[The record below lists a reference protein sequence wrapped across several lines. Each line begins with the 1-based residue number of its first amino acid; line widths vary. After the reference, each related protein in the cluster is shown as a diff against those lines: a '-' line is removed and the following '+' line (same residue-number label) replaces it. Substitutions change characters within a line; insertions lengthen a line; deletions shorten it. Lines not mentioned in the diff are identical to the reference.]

1 MKSNAFLSNFQ
12 RIDLVGHSSKGM
24 AIDHDPLS
32 IGLENG
38 TLAENRKQNGE
49 NLHFDSDFLDPA
61 LGLNTPFSAYTMH

>member
-1 MKSNAFLSNFQ
+1 
-12 RIDLVGHSSKGM
+12 M